1 MLNAAVIGL
10 GWWGKHIIG
19 CLDGSDCLKVVQAM
33 DISSNEAGNFAASKD
48 IEFTSDFEE
57 VLKNPKNLQKIGLTG
72 FYFIVDWP
80 MGPKPFYVKVK
91 KDDPKISESTGLNHS
106 DKPQKPSSSL
116 LPLTLLQPFL
126 NTH

>member
-33 DISSNEAGNFAASKD
+33 DISSNEAGNFAASKG

-57 VLKNPKNLQKIGLTG
+57 VLKNPKIDVASEQEKFGKTIGTYLPYMFLLFILPVFAILPSVSNLL
-72 FYFIVDWP
+72 FIFFLIHSSIKHIP
-80 MGPKPFYVKVK
+80 GPW
-91 KDDPKISESTGLNHS
+91 S
-106 DKPQKPSSSL
+106 DAEII
-116 LPLTLLQPFL
+116 
-126 NTH
+126 